1 MKNTPQHIA
10 HLSEPLAQW
19 SGYSPSTISR
29 FATGSG
35 DIFDRIQNGHDITYL
50 RLQRIFQY
58 FSDNWPDTL
67 PWPKE
72 IDRPAPRAMSPDQ
85 KLSPRK
91 LSRRRKC
98 A

>member
-1 MKNTPQHIA
+1 MINTPAHIA
-10 HLSEPLAQW
+10 ALTRLLSKRTGHAH
-19 SGYSPSTISR
+19 STLSR
-29 FATGSG
+29 LATGSG
-35 DIFDRIQNGHDITYL
+35 TTFDRIQNGHNITYQ
-50 RLQRIFQY
+50 RLERIFQY

-67 PWPKE
+67 SWPQE

-91 LSRRRKC
+91 LSGRRKC